1 MFSHTAPKAG
11 PMALRPRNEEDNKLP
26 LKPLSA
32 DYYELSKELVKA
44 RIGVDMYIIA
54 REVLASQ

>member
-1 MFSHTAPKAG
+1 
-11 PMALRPRNEEDNKLP
+11 MALRPRNEEDNKLP